1 MSKLKVIIADDIY
14 TNRLLLSEIIEDLG
28 HEYLTAENGREAINA
43 LINNDV
49 DLVLM
54 DIEMPV
60 MNGLEATKFIREKLQ
75 KPKSS
80 TPIIALTAH
89 NPKIFFDDFKDVGFD
104 QLLTKPYS
112 VKKITDL
119 LESFMSKTNN
129 IDVENG

>member
-1 MSKLKVIIADDIY
+1 MSKLKVIIADDIF

-28 HEYLTAENGREAINA
+28 HEFITVENGREAINA
-43 LINNDV
+43 LVNNNI

-75 KPKSS
+75 RPKSLI
-80 TPIIALTAH
+80 PVIALTAH
-89 NPKIFFDDFKDVGFD
+89 NPKIFFDDYKDVGFN

-112 VKKITDL
+112 IKKITDL
-119 LESFMSKTNN
+119 LESFLQQIKTT
-129 IDVENG
+129 DS